1 MYIFNLHRK
10 AFLNQ
15 PLFRTLGILKKVIAI
30 FCFAALLLST
40 SSLSY
45 FYWLQEQLHE
55 QERFASID
63 AGEYDL
69 KNQET
74 FESKEHSK
82 EYDIDTDNHSNNHG
96 NNHDNDQITL
106 VLKDKS
112 VLPEGYQWE
121 EKGREFSYKGM
132 FYDIVSIKQ
141 TKEGWVIKAASDEE
155 EAEIVANQH
164 KLNHLDKEVQSKS
177 SSSKIK
183 LNLSLAVYE
192 CPSFNTQSLISYTLL
207 KKKYPFLTTPIL
219 SRYTGEVSH
228 PPETD

>member
-1 MYIFNLHRK
+1 M
-10 AFLNQ
+10 
-15 PLFRTLGILKKVIAI
+15 KKVIAI
-30 FCFAALLLST
+30 CCFAALLLST

-63 AGEYDL
+63 AGKYDL
-69 KNQET
+69 KNKET
-74 FESKEHSK
+74 AESKEHSN
-82 EYDIDTDNHSNNHG
+82 EYESENESDHERDHES
-96 NNHDNDQITL
+96 DQITIT
-106 VLKDKS
+106 VKDKT

-132 FYDIVSIKQ
+132 FYDIVSIEQ

-164 KLNHLDKEVQSKS
+164 KLNHLDKEAKSKS

-192 CPSFNTQSLISYTLL
+192 CPSFSTQSLFNYTLL
-207 KKKYPFLTTPIL
+207 KIKYPSLTTLIL
-219 SRYTGEVSH
+219 SRYSGAITH
-228 PPETD
+228 PPETV

>member
-1 MYIFNLHRK
+1 
-10 AFLNQ
+10 
-15 PLFRTLGILKKVIAI
+15 LKKVIAI
-30 FCFAALLLST
+30 CCFAALLLST

-63 AGEYDL
+63 AGESIE
-69 KNQET
+69 QA
-74 FESKEHSK
+74 
-82 EYDIDTDNHSNNHG
+82 
-96 NNHDNDQITL
+96 DQITL
-106 VLKDKS
+106 TLKDKS
-112 VLPEGYQWE
+112 ILPEGYHWE

-164 KLNHLDKEVQSKS
+164 KAHQLNKEAQSKS
-177 SSSKIK
+177 SPSKIK

-219 SRYTGEVSH
+219 SSYLGDISH
-228 PPETD
+228 PPETV

>member
-1 MYIFNLHRK
+1 
-10 AFLNQ
+10 
-15 PLFRTLGILKKVIAI
+15 VIAI
-30 FCFAALLLST
+30 CCFAALLLST

-63 AGEYDL
+63 AGESIE
-69 KNQET
+69 QA
-74 FESKEHSK
+74 
-82 EYDIDTDNHSNNHG
+82 
-96 NNHDNDQITL
+96 DQITL
-106 VLKDKS
+106 TLKDKS
-112 VLPEGYQWE
+112 ILPDGYQWE

-141 TKEGWVIKAASDEE
+141 TNEGWVIKAASDEE

-164 KLNHLDKEVQSKS
+164 KAHQLNKEAESKS
-177 SSSKIK
+177 NSSKIK
-183 LNLSLAVYE
+183 LNLSIAVYE
-192 CPSFNTQSLISYTLL
+192 CSSFNTQSLFNYTLL

-228 PPETD
+228 PPETV

>member
-1 MYIFNLHRK
+1 M
-10 AFLNQ
+10 
-15 PLFRTLGILKKVIAI
+15 IAI

-45 FYWLQEQLHE
+45 FYKLQEQLHE

-63 AGEYDL
+63 AG
-69 KNQET
+69 K
-74 FESKEHSK
+74 FEENDSDD
-82 EYDIDTDNHSNNHG
+82 DIDNHSNNHG
-96 NNHDNDQITL
+96 NNHESDQITIL
-106 VLKDKS
+106 VKDKS
-112 VLPEGYQWE
+112 ILPDGYQWE

-164 KLNHLDKEVQSKS
+164 KAHHLGKEGQSKS
-177 SSSKIK
+177 TSSKIK

-192 CPSFNTQSLISYTLL
+192 CPSFSTQSLFNYTLL
-207 KKKYPFLTTPIL
+207 KKMYPSFTTLIL
-219 SRYTGEVSH
+219 SSYSGAITH
-228 PPETD
+228 PPETV

>member
-1 MYIFNLHRK
+1 M
-10 AFLNQ
+10 
-15 PLFRTLGILKKVIAI
+15 IAI
-30 FCFAALLLST
+30 CCFAALLLST

-45 FYWLQEQLHE
+45 FYWLQEKIHE

-63 AGEYDL
+63 AGESIE
-69 KNQET
+69 QA
-74 FESKEHSK
+74 
-82 EYDIDTDNHSNNHG
+82 
-96 NNHDNDQITL
+96 DQITIT
-106 VLKDKS
+106 VKDKT

-132 FYDIVSIKQ
+132 FYDIVSIEQ

-164 KLNHLDKEVQSKS
+164 KLNHLDKEAESKS
-177 SSSKIK
+177 TSSKIK

-192 CPSFNTQSLISYTLL
+192 CPSFSTQSLFNYTLL

-219 SRYTGEVSH
+219 SSYSGAITH
-228 PPETD
+228 PPETV

>member
-1 MYIFNLHRK
+1 
-10 AFLNQ
+10 
-15 PLFRTLGILKKVIAI
+15 LKKVIAI

-63 AGEYDL
+63 AGESIE
-69 KNQET
+69 QA
-74 FESKEHSK
+74 
-82 EYDIDTDNHSNNHG
+82 
-96 NNHDNDQITL
+96 DQITIT
-106 VLKDKS
+106 VKDKS
-112 VLPEGYQWE
+112 ILPEGYHWE

-219 SRYTGEVSH
+219 SSYLGDISH
-228 PPETD
+228 PPETV

>member
-1 MYIFNLHRK
+1 
-10 AFLNQ
+10 
-15 PLFRTLGILKKVIAI
+15 LKKVIAI
-30 FCFAALLLST
+30 CCFAALLLST

-45 FYWLQEQLHE
+45 FYKLQEKLHE

-63 AGEYDL
+63 AGESIE
-69 KNQET
+69 QA
-74 FESKEHSK
+74 
-82 EYDIDTDNHSNNHG
+82 
-96 NNHDNDQITL
+96 DQITIT
-106 VLKDKS
+106 VKDKS
-112 VLPEGYQWE
+112 TLPEGYQWE

-141 TKEGWVIKAASDEE
+141 TKEGWVIIAASDEE

-164 KLNHLDKEVQSKS
+164 KLNHLDKEAESKS
-177 SSSKIK
+177 TSSKIK

-219 SRYTGEVSH
+219 SSYLGDISH
-228 PPETD
+228 PPETV

>member
-1 MYIFNLHRK
+1 M
-10 AFLNQ
+10 
-15 PLFRTLGILKKVIAI
+15 IAI

-63 AGEYDL
+63 AGEI
-69 KNQET
+69 
-74 FESKEHSK
+74 FEKEKDDHSG
-82 EYDIDTDNHSNNHG
+82 E
-96 NNHDNDQITL
+96 QITIL
-106 VLKDKS
+106 VKDKS
-112 VLPEGYQWE
+112 ILPQGYQWE
-121 EKGREFSYKGM
+121 EKGREFSHKGM
-132 FYDIVSIKQ
+132 FYDIVSIEQ

-155 EAEIVANQH
+155 EAEIVAKQH
-164 KLNHLDKEVQSKS
+164 KLNHLDKEAQSKS

-183 LNLSLAVYE
+183 LNLTLAVYE
-192 CPSFNTQSLISYTLL
+192 CSSFNTQSLFNYTLL

-228 PPETD
+228 PPETV